1 MNGSIMILRIACVF
15 LFCICF
21 YLLIKTIQNYIT
33 IAELVFKITGVLT
46 LTFLTLIFL
55 PVSYNTKEISNIEVR
70 RLGKEYTVIYHG
82 ETFQNVKTEFCD
94 DEEDAYYLEYKE
106 TKNIFGSSNV
116 YAGNEQL
123 KSIILKIPKKEEVLQ
138 TTEK

>member
-55 PVSYNTKEISNIEVR
+55 PVSYNTEEISNIEVR

-94 DEEDAYYLEYKE
+94 DEEDAYYLEY
-106 TKNIFGSSNV
+106 TLN
-116 YAGNEQL
+116 
-123 KSIILKIPKKEEVLQ
+123 
-138 TTEK
+138 